1 MRKDM
6 VSQQKN
12 LALNSEKRIS
22 NYHTQTFWILLAAF
36 TISLCYEVYRDTV
49 MAGATS
55 FDAFNPALAIFY
67 VACFGMTFLV
77 RVNRRWISW
86 AMLFFTLGLIA
97 VGMFYYDPEILPAR
111 HPGYVDWF
119 ESVVYLGLLF
129 IAAFLCLQE
138 VCGRTLIPGAQ
149 PAS

>member
-1 MRKDM
+1 M
-6 VSQQKN
+6 VSQQKS
-12 LALNSEKRIS
+12 LAANSDKKRIS
-22 NYHTQTFWILLAAF
+22 TYSTQTFWILLATF
-36 TISLCYEVYRDTV
+36 TLSLGYEVYRDTV
-49 MAGATS
+49 MAGATA

-67 VACFGMTFLV
+67 AVCFGMTLLT
-77 RVNRRWISW
+77 RVNQRWVSW
-86 AMLFFTLGLIA
+86 VMLLFTLGLIA

-111 HPGYVDWF
+111 HPGYADWF

-138 VCGRTLIPGAQ
+138 VCGRTLIPGEQ

>member
-1 MRKDM
+1 M
-6 VSQQKN
+6 VSQQKS
-12 LALNSEKRIS
+12 LAANSDKKRIS
-22 NYHTQTFWILLAAF
+22 AYSTQTFWILLATF
-36 TISLCYEVYRDTV
+36 TLSLGYEVYRDTV
-49 MAGATS
+49 MAGATA

-67 VACFGMTFLV
+67 VVCFGMTLLT
-77 RVNRRWISW
+77 RVNQRWVSW
-86 AMLFFTLGLIA
+86 VMLLFTLGLIA

-138 VCGRTLIPGAQ
+138 VCGRTLIPGEQ

>member
-1 MRKDM
+1 M
-6 VSQQKN
+6 VSQQKS
-12 LALNSEKRIS
+12 LAANSVKKRIS
-22 NYHTQTFWILLAAF
+22 TYSTQTFWILLATF
-36 TISLCYEVYRDTV
+36 TLSLGYEVYRDTV
-49 MAGATS
+49 MAGATA

-67 VACFGMTFLV
+67 VVCFGMTLLT
-77 RVNRRWISW
+77 RVNQRWVSW
-86 AMLFFTLGLIA
+86 VMLLFTLGLIA

-138 VCGRTLIPGAQ
+138 ACGHTLIPGEH

>member
-1 MRKDM
+1 MI
-6 VSQQKN
+6 SQQKSLPAN
-12 LALNSEKRIS
+12 NDKKRIS
-22 NYHTQTFWILLAAF
+22 TYSTQTFWILLATF
-36 TISLCYEVYRDTV
+36 TLSLGYEVYRDTV

-67 VACFGMTFLV
+67 LACFGMTFLV
-77 RVNRRWISW
+77 RLNRSW
-86 AMLFFTLGLIA
+86 TSWLMLFFTLGLIA

-119 ESVVYLGLLF
+119 ESVAYLGLLF

-138 VCGRTLIPGAQ
+138 VRGRMLIPGEYHV
-149 PAS
+149 S